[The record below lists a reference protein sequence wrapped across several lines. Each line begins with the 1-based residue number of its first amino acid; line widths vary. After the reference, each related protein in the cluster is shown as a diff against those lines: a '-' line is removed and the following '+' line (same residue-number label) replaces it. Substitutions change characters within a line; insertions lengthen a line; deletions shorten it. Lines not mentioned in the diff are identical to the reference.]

1 MSTILNTLCAI
12 IPDPLEAWLAG
23 GGNMTVLVLGL
34 VGLGLYT
41 WVRPAGGERR
51 G

>member
-1 MSTILNTLCAI
+1 MSTIINALCAI

-23 GGNMTVLVLGL
+23 GGNMTVLLGGL
-34 VGLGLYT
+34 LLLGLYT
-41 WVRPAGGERR
+41 WARPAGGELR

>member
-1 MSTILNTLCAI
+1 MNTILNAVCAL

-23 GGNMTVLVLGL
+23 GGNMTVLMAGL
-34 VGLGLYT
+34 IGLGLYT
-41 WVRPAGGERR
+41 LMRPAGGGRR

>member
-1 MSTILNTLCAI
+1 MTAILNTLCAL

-23 GGNMTVLVLGL
+23 GGNMTVLVAGL
-34 VGLGLYT
+34 LGLGLYT
-41 WVRPAGGERR
+41 LARGGAGDRR

>member
-1 MSTILNTLCAI
+1 MNTILNVICAL

-23 GGNMTVLVLGL
+23 GGNMTVLMAGL
-34 VGLGLYT
+34 IGLGLYT
-41 WVRPAGGERR
+41 LARGGEGDRR

>member
-1 MSTILNTLCAI
+1 MSTIIDAVCAV

-23 GGNMTVLVLGL
+23 GGNMTVIVAGL
-34 VGLGLYT
+34 IVLGLYT
-41 WVRPAGGERR
+41 WARPARGDRR